1 MKNSIRYLY
10 NSLLIFVVSVM
21 MLGSISIILPAN
33 AETLTEA
40 DRQIDERRFSII
52 DAKNP
57 ISEYQIRRRNNTD
70 LSGDNGGVCNVSAIT
85 TLLNRRLAADYI
97 SGSFSVRDVLQSLNC
112 GNIITD
118 GVIYSN
124 KNFGTSGTKCYQ
136 YWYYTGGTGNWCVS
150 GTNYY
155 NGNTNYSVSQISG
168 SAIKN
173 ATSKN
178 GFYEYIAGLLHQH
191 PEGIAIRNTAGNHV
205 VVIYKYTFSN
215 GSYQLYVKDPVYNY
229 SGSLEG
235 SYMWSACGYD
245 LYTNIDFIVYING
258 NAKVIDPYQIYFT
271 VDTENNGF
279 YRAVSGSG
287 AIKEYPYSGSKTI
300 RTLSLNVDISDLTSD
315 DVIEVVEFVANSY
328 EADDP
333 GNHVFAHLSDGTFIY
348 SGFIEKLYYKI
359 KDVNMSALC
368 VQQDIKNYPFWDAS
382 NKRLLTQHEQVKLI
396 AQYKNNRGKIWY
408 EVEGGGFINED
419 NLRNLQTN
427 VTIDI
432 SINNAVP
439 NTGLPKTGGEGIPT
453 GSLVKGNNFGLR
465 GIITASE
472 NILSVEARVINSIT
486 GQDALTKV
494 SVQPNSAS
502 LDIRYSNINNLLAFE
517 QLTDGVYE
525 YRVTATT
532 VSGAIKTLIS
542 STFAVGAGALGD
554 IPEVPTG
561 VTIECYD
568 TPFYDEVHRYILEDY
583 AKVPLGGWAYP
594 GNYEVAWES
603 SNPAVAT
610 APSLS
615 NAYKMEIVGVGTA
628 VIKCYCV
635 AYPEVY
641 AKFTVEVTSSAI
653 TPTPTNEKI
662 SIVIENASPSS
673 GLPKTSGTGV
683 PYPHMPEYRSFG
695 LRGVITAFENIAS
708 VTATIYNITGQYVD
722 ANLSVYPNSTT
733 LDIQY
738 SDINNVLRFNVF
750 NPGTYRYTVVVTT
763 VSGYTETV
771 IDAAYS
777 IGDHDPCAHQ
787 YEWETIQL
795 PTCSVPGLRQ
805 KVCGLCGHPDEREEI
820 EMIAHTP
827 GEWLITTEPTTTRDG
842 LRERFCTVCG
852 AAIESEVI
860 PLTFT
865 PVFSIDPIFED
876 GQVIHPDST
885 GAFQAKV
892 YPENATNKVVKWFST
907 NPGVLEVE
915 EDGAYC
921 AIATGKT
928 TVYCCADDEYGV
940 VSPYVEITVDHFF
953 SWVIVKQPT
962 AIKKGQKDYVCS
974 LCNLKQKTEE
984 IPSLTSALMEH
995 PDILTPAGLSIIE
1008 AESFAGIP
1016 ATLIKLSENVSIIGD
1031 QAFANCS
1038 YLKQIYIPRSVVSI
1052 SDTAFNNVP
1061 NTAFSIVGYK
1071 NTEAQFYASRNNISF
1086 ISLDPEPQLS
1096 GWVLMTDVP
1105 ENAEIIQTKTQY
1117 SFRDKNVA
1125 SYSDWSSWSAWSY
1138 DEQSI
1143 ADSNLKQEETA
1154 LKWRWWAAKC
1164 SSCGHNNPY
1173 HASNCKTCGTYLAS
1187 NQEGTTWISVFAFSD
1202 DTSGTQTIHGRSGG
1216 RYFDGEPYWNE
1227 NKQVVAYRYRT
1238 RELLLDWGAWSVWT
1252 DTPVEPTVTREV
1264 NTRTMAQ
1271 YLIE

>member
-1 MKNSIRYLY
+1 MTDSLIPGRIRRCIQASGDSHFVTSMWKSSSSNIVGQAGVLCNRASLSMVWSYLGVDCSPVYMQDLMGGSPDTSNGFLNLMAKVNSSRNCQLVMSTRVNSWNSSVLAECYNLY
-10 NSLLIFVVSVM
+10 NNIPSYSPIYIWGNYNGNGEHAMVIIGKEYESNGVARFVIADPSSRSHSQDHVFWLDINTSTGKAQSSSVS
-21 MLGSISIILPAN
+21 
-33 AETLTEA
+33 
-40 DRQIDERRFSII
+40 DFKD
-52 DAKNP
+52 
-57 ISEYQIRRRNNTD
+57 YQIRIIYQWHREDYYTSLSKVDDYYLCKGVTLDPSTQEGHYGFILEPLFGKGSVDGYSLPYDASEGNNRTP
-70 LSGDNGGVCNVSAIT
+70 GGIPVQ
-85 TLLNRRLAADYI
+85 
-97 SGSFSVRDVLQSLNC
+97 DV
-112 GNIITD
+112 IH
-118 GVIYSN
+118 VVEVVEN
-124 KNFGTSGTKCYQ
+124 KNGVRWYKTDSISYYELSTDSPVLTTASGGLFIKPNDVEKQ
-136 YWYYTGGTGNWCVS
+136 YS
-150 GTNYY
+150 GTNVDIGVYEAILKTQW
-155 NGNTNYSVSQISG
+155 GRAPFDAKHQGTDIQLGEQVIVARG
-168 SAIKN
+168 IKN
-173 ATSKN
+173 K
-178 GFYEYIAGLLHQH
+178 Y
-191 PEGIAIRNTAGNHV
+191 GN
-205 VVIYKYTFSN
+205 
-215 GSYQLYVKDPVYNY
+215 
-229 SGSLEG
+229 
-235 SYMWSACGYD
+235 
-245 LYTNIDFIVYING
+245 
-258 NAKVIDPYQIYFT
+258 
-271 VDTENNGF
+271 
-279 YRAVSGSG
+279 
-287 AIKEYPYSGSKTI
+287 
-300 RTLSLNVDISDLTSD
+300 
-315 DVIEVVEFVANSY
+315 
-328 EADDP
+328 
-333 GNHVFAHLSDGTFIY
+333 
-348 SGFIEKLYYKI
+348 
-359 KDVNMSALC
+359 
-368 VQQDIKNYPFWDAS
+368 
-382 NKRLLTQHEQVKLI
+382 
-396 AQYKNNRGKIWY
+396 IWY
-408 EVEGGGFINED
+408 ELDNIGSNKWVYSGHFKFIKSIVSVD
-419 NLRNLQTN
+419 IN
-427 VTIDI
+427 V
-432 SINNAVP
+432 NNAVP
-439 NTGLPKTGGEGIPT
+439 SSGLPKTGGEGIPT
-453 GSLVKGNNFGLR
+453 GSLTKGSNFGLR

-532 VSGAIKTLIS
+532 VSGVIKTLIS

-583 AKVPLGGWAYP
+583 AKVPLRGWAYP

-738 SDINNVLRFNVF
+738 SDINNVLRFNDF

-865 PVFSIDPIFED
+865 PVFSIDPILEG

-892 YPENATNKVVKWFST
+892 YPENATNKVVKWYSA
-907 NPGVLEVE
+907 NPSVLEVD
-915 EDGAYC
+915 EDGAYR
-921 AIATGKT
+921 ALAPGKAV
-928 TVYCCADDEYGV
+928 VYCCATDESGTI
-940 VSPYVEITVDHFF
+940 SPNIEITVDHFL
-953 SWVIVKQPT
+953 SWVIIKEPT

-974 LCNLKQKTEE
+974 VCNLIQKTEE
-984 IPSLTSALMEH
+984 IPSLTSSLMEH
-995 PDILTPAGLSIIE
+995 PDISTPTGLSVIE
-1008 AESFAGIP
+1008 PEAFAGIP

-1038 YLKQIYIPRSVVSI
+1038 YLNQIYIPRSVVSI
-1052 SDTAFNNVP
+1052 SDTAFDSVP
-1061 NTAFSIVGYK
+1061 KAVLSIVGYN
-1071 NTEAQFYASRNNISF
+1071 NTKAQYYATSNNISF
-1086 ISLDPEPQLS
+1086 IPLDPEPQLS
-1096 GWVLMTDVP
+1096 GWVLITDVP
-1105 ENAEIIQTKTQY
+1105 ENAEIVQTKTQY
-1117 SFRDKNVA
+1117 SFRNKDVV
-1125 SYSDWSSWSAWSY
+1125 SYSEWSNWSAWSH

-1143 ADSNLKQEETA
+1143 IDNNLKQEETA

-1187 NQEGTTWISVFAFSD
+1187 NQEGTTWVSVFAFSD
-1202 DTSGTQTIHGRSGG
+1202 DTSGTQSIHGRSSG

-1252 DTPVEPTVTREV
+1252 DTPVEATVTREV
-1264 NTRTMAQ
+1264 NIRTMAQ